1 MNFTDFWLREITQTN
16 LGAIKISAIK
26 IGTHFGTPCRTEQ
39 KNTIKPA
46 QNVIHSKLSFMTV
59 NGFSKV

>member
-26 IGTHFGTPCRTEQ
+26 MATHFGTPCRTEQ